1 VRLIKTQHTIF
12 VATIVFLFGCDFR
25 QGKRAEAK
33 IESKSESLVTGQ
45 AFFSEKSGKVKVE
58 IGLTGV
64 EPGPTAVHLHSIGDC
79 SSEDA
84 MSSGGHWNPTKDKHG
99 KWGESQ
105 FHSGD
110 IGNIN
115 IDESGK
121 GVLILIDQHNRW
133 SIGGPAETNVIGRA
147 VVVHQGKDDMVSQ
160 PSGAAGKRTGCGP
173 VIETTGVTEK

>member
-1 VRLIKTQHTIF
+1 MIFATTLI
-12 VATIVFLFGCDFR
+12 FLFGCDFR
-25 QGKRAEAK
+25 QGKRAQAK

-58 IGLTGV
+58 IRVTGV

-84 MSSGGHWNPTKDKHG
+84 TSSGGHWNPTKDKHG

-115 IDESGK
+115 IDERGN
-121 GVLILIDQHNRW
+121 GVLILIDQYNRW

-173 VIETTGVTEK
+173 IIEMTGVIEK

>member
-1 VRLIKTQHTIF
+1 MVKTQNMIF
-12 VATIVFLFGCDFR
+12 AATLVFLLGCDFR
-25 QGKRAEAK
+25 QEKRAQAK

-58 IGLTGV
+58 ISVTGV

-84 MSSGGHWNPTKDKHG
+84 MSSGGHWNPTKEKHG

-147 VVVHQGKDDMVSQ
+147 VVVHQGRDDMVSQ

-173 VIETTGVTEK
+173 IIETTGVTEK

>member
-1 VRLIKTQHTIF
+1 MIF
-12 VATIVFLFGCDFR
+12 AATLVFLFGCDFR
-25 QGKRAEAK
+25 QGKKAQAK

-58 IGLTGV
+58 ISVTGV

-99 KWGESQ
+99 KWGEGQ

-147 VVVHQGKDDMVSQ
+147 VVVHQGRDDMVSQ
-160 PSGAAGKRTGCGP
+160 PSGAAGKRTGCGLI
-173 VIETTGVTEK
+173 IETTGVAEK

>member
-1 VRLIKTQHTIF
+1 MIF
-12 VATIVFLFGCDFR
+12 AATLVFLFGCDFR

-33 IESKSESLVTGQ
+33 IESNSESLVTGQ

-58 IGLTGV
+58 ISLTGV
-64 EPGPTAVHLHSIGDC
+64 EPGPTAAHLHSIGDC

-84 MSSGGHWNPTKDKHG
+84 TSSGGHWNPTKEKHG

-121 GVLILIDQHNRW
+121 GVLIFVDQHNRW
-133 SIGGPAETNVIGRA
+133 SIGGPVETNVIGRA

-173 VIETTGVTEK
+173 IIETAGAAEK

>member
-1 VRLIKTQHTIF
+1 MIF
-12 VATIVFLFGCDFR
+12 AAALVFLFGCDFS
-25 QGKRAEAK
+25 QGKKAQAK
-33 IESKSESLVTGQ
+33 IESKGESLVTGQ

-58 IGLTGV
+58 ISVTGV

-133 SIGGPAETNVIGRA
+133 SIGEPAETNVIGRA
-147 VVVHQGKDDMVSQ
+147 VVVHQGRDDMVSQ
-160 PSGAAGKRTGCGP
+160 PSGAAGKRAGCGP
-173 VIETTGVTEK
+173 IIETTGVTEK

>member
-1 VRLIKTQHTIF
+1 MIF
-12 VATIVFLFGCDFR
+12 AATLVFLFGCDFR
-25 QGKRAEAK
+25 QGKKAQAK

-45 AFFSEKSGKVKVE
+45 PFFSEKSGKVKVE
-58 IGLTGV
+58 ISVTGV
-64 EPGPTAVHLHSIGDC
+64 ESGPTAVHLHSIGDC

>member
-1 VRLIKTQHTIF
+1 MIF
-12 VATIVFLFGCDFR
+12 AATLVFLFGCDFR
-25 QGKRAEAK
+25 QGKKAQAK

-58 IGLTGV
+58 ISVTGV

-84 MSSGGHWNPTKDKHG
+84 MSSGGHWSPTKDKHG
-99 KWGESQ
+99 KWGEGQ

-115 IDESGK
+115 IDECGN

-133 SIGGPAETNVIGRA
+133 AIGGPAESNVIGRA
-147 VVVHQGKDDMVSQ
+147 VVVHQGRDDMVSQ
-160 PSGAAGKRTGCGP
+160 PSGAAGKRAGCGP
-173 VIETTGVTEK
+173 IIETTGVTEK

>member
-1 VRLIKTQHTIF
+1 MVKKQHMIF
-12 VATIVFLFGCDFR
+12 VATLIFLFGCDFR
-25 QGKRAEAK
+25 QGKRAQAK
-33 IESKSESLVTGQ
+33 IESKSESLVTGW

-58 IGLTGV
+58 IRVTGV
-64 EPGPTAVHLHSIGDC
+64 EPGPTAVHLHSLGDC

-84 MSSGGHWNPTKDKHG
+84 TSSGGHWNPTKDKHG

-115 IDESGK
+115 IDERGK
-121 GVLILIDQHNRW
+121 GILILIDQHNRW

-147 VVVHQGKDDMVSQ
+147 VVVHRGRDDMVSQ

-173 VIETTGVTEK
+173 IIEIKGVTEK

>member
-1 VRLIKTQHTIF
+1 MIF
-12 VATIVFLFGCDFR
+12 ASTLVFLFSCDFR
-25 QGKRAEAK
+25 QGKRAQAK

-45 AFFSEKSGKVKVE
+45 AFFSEKSRKVKVE
-58 IGLTGV
+58 ISVTGV
-64 EPGPTAVHLHSIGDC
+64 EPGPTAVHLHSNGDC

-133 SIGGPAETNVIGRA
+133 SIGGTAQTNVIGRA
-147 VVVHQGKDDMVSQ
+147 VVVHQGRDDMVSQ

-173 VIETTGVTEK
+173 IIETTGVTEK

>member
-1 VRLIKTQHTIF
+1 MIFAATLI
-12 VATIVFLFGCDFR
+12 FLFGCDFR
-25 QGKRAEAK
+25 QGKRAQAI

-58 IGLTGV
+58 ISVTGV

-173 VIETTGVTEK
+173 VIERTGVTEK

>member
-1 VRLIKTQHTIF
+1 MIF
-12 VATIVFLFGCDFR
+12 AATLVFLFGCDFR
-25 QGKRAEAK
+25 QGKRAQAK

-58 IGLTGV
+58 ISLTSA
-64 EPGPTAVHLHSIGDC
+64 EPGPTAVHLHSTGDC

-99 KWGESQ
+99 KWGEGQ

-115 IDESGK
+115 IDERGK

-147 VVVHQGKDDMVSQ
+147 VVVHQGRDDMVSH

>member
-1 VRLIKTQHTIF
+1 MIF
-12 VATIVFLFGCDFR
+12 AATLVFLFGCDFR
-25 QGKRAEAK
+25 QGKKAQAK
-33 IESKSESLVTGQ
+33 IKSKSESLVTGQ

-58 IGLTGV
+58 ISVTGV
-64 EPGPTAVHLHSIGDC
+64 ELGPTAVHLHSIGDC

-99 KWGESQ
+99 KWGEGQ

-121 GVLILIDQHNRW
+121 GVLIFVDQHNRW
-133 SIGGPAETNVIGRA
+133 SIGGPVETNVIGRA

-160 PSGAAGKRTGCGP
+160 PSGAAGKRAGCGP

>member
-1 VRLIKTQHTIF
+1 MIKTQHTIF

-58 IGLTGV
+58 ISLAGV
-64 EPGPTAVHLHSIGDC
+64 EPGPTAVHLHSLGDC
-79 SSEDA
+79 RSEDA
-84 MSSGGHWNPTKDKHG
+84 TSSGGHWNPTKDKHG

-173 VIETTGVTEK
+173 VIERTGVTEK

>member
-1 VRLIKTQHTIF
+1 LVKTQHMIF
-12 VATIVFLFGCDFR
+12 AATLVFLFGCDFR
-25 QGKRAEAK
+25 QGKKAQAK

-58 IGLTGV
+58 ISVTGV

-99 KWGESQ
+99 KWGEGQ

-133 SIGGPAETNVIGRA
+133 SIGGPAESNVIGRA
-147 VVVHQGKDDMVSQ
+147 VVVHQGRDDMVSQ
-160 PSGAAGKRTGCGP
+160 PSGAAGKRAGCGP
-173 VIETTGVTEK
+173 IIETTGVTEK

>member
-1 VRLIKTQHTIF
+1 LIKTQHTIIA
-12 VATIVFLFGCDFR
+12 ATLVLLFGCDFR
-25 QGKRAEAK
+25 QGKRAQAK
-33 IESKSESLVTGQ
+33 IESKSESLVLGQ
-45 AFFSEKSGKVKVE
+45 AFFSEKRGKVKLE
-58 IGLTGV
+58 ISLTGV
-64 EPGPTAVHLHSIGDC
+64 ESDPTAVHLHSIGDC

-84 MSSGGHWNPTKDKHG
+84 MSSGGHWNPTKEKHG

-121 GVLILIDQHNRW
+121 GVLIFVDQHNRW
-133 SIGGPAETNVIGRA
+133 SIGGPVETNVIGRA

-160 PSGAAGKRTGCGP
+160 PSGDAGKRTGCGP
-173 VIETTGVTEK
+173 IIETAGAAEK

>member
-1 VRLIKTQHTIF
+1 MIFAATLI
-12 VATIVFLFGCDFR
+12 FLFGCDFR
-25 QGKRAEAK
+25 QGKKAQAK
-33 IESKSESLVTGQ
+33 IESKNENLVTGQ
-45 AFFSEKSGKVKVE
+45 ALFSEKSGKVKVE
-58 IGLTGV
+58 ISLTGA

-84 MSSGGHWNPTKDKHG
+84 TSSGGHWNPTKEKHG
-99 KWGESQ
+99 KWGVAQ

-147 VVVHQGKDDMVSQ
+147 VVVHQGRDDMVSQ

-173 VIETTGVTEK
+173 IIEIAGVTDK

>member
-1 VRLIKTQHTIF
+1 MIF
-12 VATIVFLFGCDFR
+12 AATLVFLFGCDFR
-25 QGKRAEAK
+25 QGKKAQAK

-58 IGLTGV
+58 ISVTGV

-99 KWGESQ
+99 KWGEGQ

-115 IDESGK
+115 INESGK

-133 SIGGPAETNVIGRA
+133 SIGGPAESNVIGRA
-147 VVVHQGKDDMVSQ
+147 VVVHQGRDEMDSQ
-160 PSGAAGKRTGCGP
+160 PSGAA
-173 VIETTGVTEK
+173 

>member
-1 VRLIKTQHTIF
+1 MIKTQHTIF

-25 QGKRAEAK
+25 QGKRAQAK
-33 IESKSESLVTGQ
+33 IEPKSESLITGQ

-58 IGLTGV
+58 ISVTGV

-99 KWGESQ
+99 KWGEGQ

-173 VIETTGVTEK
+173 IIETTGVTEK

>member
-1 VRLIKTQHTIF
+1 MIF
-12 VATIVFLFGCDFR
+12 AATLVFLFGCDFR
-25 QGKRAEAK
+25 QGKNAQAK
-33 IESKSESLVTGQ
+33 IESKSKSLVTGQ

-58 IGLTGV
+58 ISVTGV

-79 SSEDA
+79 SSENA

-147 VVVHQGKDDMVSQ
+147 VVVHQGRDDMVSQ
-160 PSGAAGKRTGCGP
+160 PSGAAGKRAGCGP
-173 VIETTGVTEK
+173 IIETTGVIEK

>member
-1 VRLIKTQHTIF
+1 MIF
-12 VATIVFLFGCDFR
+12 VATLIFLFGCDFR
-25 QGKRAEAK
+25 QGKRAQAK
-33 IESKSESLVTGQ
+33 IESKSESEVTGQ

-58 IGLTGV
+58 ISVTNV

-84 MSSGGHWNPTKDKHG
+84 MSSGGHWNPTKETHG

-147 VVVHQGKDDMVSQ
+147 VVVHQGRDDMASQ

-173 VIETTGVTEK
+173 IIGTTGVTEK

>member
-1 VRLIKTQHTIF
+1 MIKTQHTIIA
-12 VATIVFLFGCDFR
+12 ATIVLLFGCNFR
-25 QGKRAEAK
+25 QGKRAQAK
-33 IESKSESLVTGQ
+33 IESKSESSVTGQ

-58 IGLTGV
+58 ISVTGV

-84 MSSGGHWNPTKDKHG
+84 MSSGGHWNPTKEKHG

-110 IGNIN
+110 TGNIN

-147 VVVHQGKDDMVSQ
+147 VVVHQGRDDMVSQ
-160 PSGAAGKRTGCGP
+160 PSGAAGKRAGCGP
-173 VIETTGVTEK
+173 IIETTGVTEK

>member
-1 VRLIKTQHTIF
+1 MIKTKHIIF
-12 VATIVFLFGCDFR
+12 VATAVFLFGCDLR
-25 QGKRAEAK
+25 QGKRAQAK
-33 IESKSESLVTGQ
+33 IESKSKSSVTGQ
-45 AFFSEKSGKVKVE
+45 AVFSEKNGKVKLE
-58 IGLTGV
+58 LSLTGV
-64 EPGPTAVHLHSIGDC
+64 ESGPAAVHLHSIGDC

-147 VVVHQGKDDMVSQ
+147 VVVHQGRDDMVSQ

-173 VIETTGVTEK
+173 IIETTGVTEK